1 MSTFATLKARV
12 ADELNKSNL
21 TSQVATAVTRA
32 IEFYADERLE
42 FNEGRSTC
50 TTTASNDYVTYPS
63 GLRKADEVF
72 ATVSGRTYKLIRRDF
87 DVLEY
92 WHGASDSTGQP
103 MDYAIRDGQLFIY
116 PTPDQAYTLTVT
128 GVYDE
133 TALSD
138 DTDTNGWCTGM
149 PQDLIVARAKFTIA
163 RDITIDDEMMRN
175 SRLAEVE
182 ALARLRSETRR
193 KISSRKVRPGW

>member
-21 TSQVATAVTRA
+21 TSQIATAVTRA

-42 FNEGRSTC
+42 FNEGRSTA
-50 TTTASNDYVTYPS
+50 TTTADNDYVTYPS

-72 ATVSGRTYKLIRRDF
+72 ATVGGRTYPLMRRDF
-87 DVLEY
+87 DVLEH
-92 WHGASDSTGQP
+92 WHGASDSRGQP

-128 GVYDE
+128 GIYDE
-133 TALSD
+133 AALSA

-175 SRLAEVE
+175 ARMAEVE
-182 ALARLRSETRR
+182 ALSRLRSETRR